1 MRPRSSATAKKFA
14 IFVSVR
20 TVAPMRPVEF
30 DAVSS
35 VLIGIIVTRFTGP
48 TGPMVE
54 SHSGE
59 PTPTPG
65 GVIAETHP
73 QSFAIL
79 SPLSPS
85 AVDDQSELLIRR
97 TFMRGGHPSGSLA
110 GARLTRRTGPPHMRR
125 IFLISG
131 WLLASAI
138 TVLSLV
144 PLQYRPVTG
153 AAHNVEHLAI

>member
-1 MRPRSSATAKKFA
+1 MRPRSSATAKEFA

-35 VLIGIIVTRFTGP
+35 VLIGIIVIRFTGP
-48 TGPMVE
+48 TGPMAE

-79 SPLSPS
+79 SPLLPLALMINPNFLYEGRLLY
-85 AVDDQSELLIRR
+85 AV
-97 TFMRGGHPSGSLA
+97 
-110 GARLTRRTGPPHMRR
+110 TR
-125 IFLISG
+125 
-131 WLLASAI
+131 
-138 TVLSLV
+138 
-144 PLQYRPVTG
+144 VT
-153 AAHNVEHLAI
+153 AWQVRV